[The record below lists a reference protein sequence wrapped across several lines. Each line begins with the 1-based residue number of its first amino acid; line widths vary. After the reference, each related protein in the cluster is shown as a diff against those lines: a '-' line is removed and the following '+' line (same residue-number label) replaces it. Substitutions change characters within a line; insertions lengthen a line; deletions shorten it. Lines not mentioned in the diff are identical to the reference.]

1 MEAVLG
7 LWLIAALAVT
17 LGAKSLD
24 LIPVAWICCITATI
38 LLALGG
44 HTAVAALTG

>member
-17 LGAKSLD
+17 RGAKSLG
-24 LIPVAWICCITATI
+24 LIPRAWIRCITAPI

-44 HTAVAALTG
+44 CTAVDALTG